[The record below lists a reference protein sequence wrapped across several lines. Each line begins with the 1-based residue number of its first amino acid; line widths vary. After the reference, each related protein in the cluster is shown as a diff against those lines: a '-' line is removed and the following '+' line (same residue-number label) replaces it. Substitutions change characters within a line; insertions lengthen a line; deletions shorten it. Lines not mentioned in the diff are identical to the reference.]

1 MLHRLFAVLLLAGAF
16 AVPAPAQAAACSGTS
31 GVSVVVQF
39 PDGHIETGCA
49 PGDPSTGI
57 QALKGAGFTPEPVPG
72 QMGATVCRINGQP
85 AAGEPCWQ
93 PPNYWAY
100 FYAQRGGPWIYSDY
114 GAGNRDPKP
123 GTVEGWKFGGSRTN
137 PPSTAPPGT
146 PAPTPTPHPTTPH
159 PTTGASSSVVKPGTT
174 AHPAAGNSPT
184 APDATAATGGTAV
197 PTAGPSA
204 TATDDGAPT
213 AGPTVTDGAAA
224 PRASSNA
231 PKATSSSSK
240 SWVWGLLLIG
250 VLGAGAGVTAVRRRR
265 G

>member
-1 MLHRLFAVLLLAGAF
+1 MLHRLFAVLMLAGAF

-100 FYAQRGGPWIYSDY
+100 FYAQRGGSWIYSDY

-123 GTVEGWKFGGSRTN
+123 GTVEGWKFGGSRSN

-146 PAPTPTPHPTTPH
+146 PALTPTPDPTTPH
-159 PTTGASSSVVKPGTT
+159 PTTGASSSVKPGTT
-174 AHPAAGNSPT
+174 AHPGAGTSPT
-184 APDATAATGGTAV
+184 APDATAATGGTAAL
-197 PTAGPSA
+197 TAGPSA

-231 PKATSSSSK
+231 AKATSSSSK

>member
-159 PTTGASSSVVKPGTT
+159 PTTGASSSVKPGTT
-174 AHPAAGNSPT
+174 AHPGAGTSPT

-231 PKATSSSSK
+231 AKATSSSSK